1 MQICLVVWVIWRER
15 NARSF
20 EDTEKPTQ
28 DLKQFFLSM
37 LFAWVNAT
45 DIHLN
50 SLDELIISCQFCL

>member
-20 EDTEKPTQ
+20 EDTEKLTQ

-50 SLDELIISCQFCL
+50 SLDELINSCQFCL